1 MSGESGLCFRHIAR
15 VCEIRPP
22 RRFLSCHPLSGLRLL
37 GLALVMLPLGVS
49 AAPGDK
55 PPATTIYHCD
65 VKGSSVFSDTPQR
78 CADGQI
84 AAAPAKAASGV
95 VAVARINHAGPPCP
109 LPAVDPEGPIW
120 AGLRVCYTRFLR
132 TQKSEGADEAQLA
145 GAVMGQCD
153 LETRRLVNGRAYRE
167 ELGFNPP
174 ERRLATKRW
183 AQWLV
188 RSLGKAADPV
198 HVDVV
203 KAGKRQTI
211 TRLSGPLEVQLL
223 PDGEMAE
230 ALNGTVVEPGEQ
242 LFVRR
247 GTSFVLGGT
256 PVGANPGKDR
266 CVRLD

>member
-1 MSGESGLCFRHIAR
+1 MGL
-15 VCEIRPP
+15 
-22 RRFLSCHPLSGLRLL
+22 LL
-37 GLALVMLPLGVS
+37 TALWWGSTGALAAG
-49 AAPGDK
+49 ANDKTAP
-55 PPATTIYHCD
+55 TTIYHCD
-65 VKGSSVFSDTPQR
+65 VKGNSVYSDTPQR

-84 AAAPAKAASGV
+84 AVAPVRAASGV
-95 VAVARINHAGPPCP
+95 VTVARINHAGPPCP

-120 AGLRVCYTRFLR
+120 TGLRACYTRYLR
-132 TQKSEGADEAQLA
+132 TQKNEGADEAQLA

-153 LETRRLVNGRAYRE
+153 LETRRLVNGRSYRD

-174 ERRLATKRW
+174 ERRQAAKRW

-188 RSLGKAADPV
+188 RSLGKSADPV
-198 HVDVV
+198 PVDVV
-203 KAGKRQTI
+203 KAGKPQTI

-230 ALNGTVVEPGEQ
+230 ALGGTVVEPGEQ

-247 GTSFVLGGT
+247 GTSFMLGST
-256 PVGANPGKDR
+256 PVGAHPSKDR

>member
-1 MSGESGLCFRHIAR
+1 MREIPSPRLSLSRH
-15 VCEIRPP
+15 PWP
-22 RRFLSCHPLSGLRLL
+22 S
-37 GLALVMLPLGVS
+37 LALHAVGVGLLLWPLWGLS
-49 AAPGDK
+49 APRPGGGPNDK
-55 PPATTIYHCD
+55 QSPTTIYHCD
-65 VKGSSVFSDTPQR
+65 VKGSAVFSDTPQR

-84 AAAPAKAASGV
+84 AVAPVKAASGV
-95 VAVARINHAGPPCP
+95 VTVARIKHSGPPCP
-109 LPAVDPEGPIW
+109 LPPEGPIW
-120 AGLRVCYTRFLR
+120 TGLRACYTRFLR
-132 TQKSEGADEAQLA
+132 TQPNEGTDEAQLA

-153 LETRRLVNGRAYRE
+153 IETRRLVNGRSYRD
-167 ELGFNPP
+167 ELGLNPP

-188 RSLGKAADPV
+188 RSLGKAANTI

-203 KAGKRQTI
+203 TAGKPQAI

-230 ALNGTVVEPGEQ
+230 ALAGTVVEPGEQ

-247 GTSFVLGGT
+247 GTSFMLGAT
-256 PVGANPGKDR
+256 PVGAHPGKDR